1 MEKHE
6 IAAIL
11 SDTRYFTQNKNG
23 DRFYDIEW
31 NYKNGFLGFLA
42 LPVAKFNSEE
52 KVGYQLLEI
61 NQNRNCFGFQ
71 VSVISYRLSVVSDF
85 FSGTIVSS

>member
-11 SDTRYFTQNKNG
+11 TDTRYFTQNKNG

-31 NYKNGFLGFLA
+31 NYKQGFLGFLA
-42 LPVAKFNSEE
+42 LPVAKFGNEE
-52 KVGYQLLEI
+52 KAK
-61 NQNRNCFGFQ
+61 RFQ
-71 VSVISYRLSVVSDF
+71 DRANEVLRELFDREF
-85 FSGTIVSS
+85 TD

>member
-1 MEKHE
+1 MEKQE

-42 LPVAKFNSEE
+42 LPVAKFGNEE
-52 KVGYQLLEI
+52 KAK
-61 NQNRNCFGFQ
+61 RFQ
-71 VSVISYRLSVVSDF
+71 DRANEVLRDLFDRE
-85 FSGTIVSS
+85 FSE

>member
-1 MEKHE
+1 MKKHE

-11 SDTRYFTQNKNG
+11 SDTRYFYQNENG

-42 LPVAKFNSEE
+42 LPVAKFSSEE
-52 KVGYQLLEI
+52 KAKRF
-61 NQNRNCFGFQ
+61 QNRANEVLRELFD
-71 VSVISYRLSVVSDF
+71 RE
-85 FSGTIVSS
+85 FSE